1 MQGKIV
7 TDLIEQLP
15 GYGIIEQHADREAW
29 LAARKGKMTA
39 SKASALFGINEYLSR
54 YRLWALESGL
64 LEDDVLDNGNMRR
77 GRRLEPIILEE
88 LAEARGWDVQPWP
101 QTWTIS
107 HPEGKNSGRLMATPD
122 GIARVRNPLEWEPFE
137 GGDLVNVQV
146 KTVNEWAF
154 RSWDR
159 DADGSIVMPIIHQ
172 IQTQVETACLGLNF
186 GVLVLQPSMNL
197 DDMIVLPYAINWAFL
212 RRLTTLAV
220 EFWEAVELGQ
230 EPEVDGSESTW
241 NTLKRVYQEEN
252 GKALI
257 LPAEAD
263 EIAARLEQAKEDA
276 KAAKAKIDLCKN
288 QLIAMIGDA
297 TFAQTPGGSNY
308 SYKGRSQKRIDSKAL
323 RAAYPAIAA
332 ECEKVSEFRVLLPCK
347 TIPEALLAEAIA
359 EKPLGET
366 FGGEEA

>member
-1 MQGKIV
+1 MKGKIV
-7 TDLIEQLP
+7 SNLIEELP
-15 GYGIIEQHADREAW
+15 GYGIIEKHEDRAAW

-107 HPEGKNSGRLMATPD
+107 HPEGKHSGRLMATPD

-172 IQTQVETACLGLNF
+172 IQTQVETCCLGLNF

-197 DDMIVLPYAINWAFL
+197 DDMIVLPYAVNYAFL
-212 RRLTTLAV
+212 RRLVTLAV
-220 EFWEAVELGQ
+220 EFWEQVEAGA

-241 NTLKRVYQEEN
+241 NTLKKVYAEEN
-252 GKALI
+252 GQAVI
-257 LPAEAD
+257 LPMEAD
-263 EIAARLEQAKEDA
+263 ELFSRLEAAKADA
-276 KAAKAKIDLCKN
+276 KAAKDEVDLCKN
-288 QLIAMIGDA
+288 KLIAMIGDA
-297 TFAQTPGGSNY
+297 TFAQTPGGCNL
-308 SYKGRSQKRIDSKAL
+308 SYKGRTMKRIDSKAL

-347 TIPEALLAEAIA
+347 SIPDALLADAMA
-359 EKPLGET
+359 NKVLGET
-366 FGGEEA
+366 LGDDA